1 MGPCIYNIMRDS
13 IGRGE
18 KTRMAAVGLLYAD
31 NTVHIIQV
39 GDTGPQRGSTK
50 GVKNIKA
57 PRHKRRGPK
66 GLLYFVQDI
75 VQFNIHVTWWPL
87 AT

>member
-50 GVKNIKA
+50 RGQKHKGSA
-57 PRHKRRGPK
+57 PQKKRAKGPTVLCT
-66 GLLYFVQDI
+66 GYCTV
-75 VQFNIHVTWWPL
+75 
-87 AT
+87 